1 VKNFVILQINTSVNT
16 GSTGRIAEDIGKV
29 LLKDGHQSFI
39 AAGFTDRP
47 SASQVIRIGN
57 KWDQK
62 LHGVKTRLFDRHGF
76 GSKNAT
82 LQLVKEL
89 TQIKPDLIH
98 LHNLHGYYLHI
109 GVLFEYLKE
118 VQLPVVWTFH
128 DCWTFTGHCS
138 FFDRYECTKWQAVCH
153 HCPNTKG
160 YPASLGIDNSRRNY
174 QDKKNIF
181 NGLENC
187 TIVTPSEWLADHVHS
202 SFLENYPVKCI
213 HNGIDLEVFSPTV
226 NSENVLKKYNIA
238 NTPFI
243 LGVASTWDLRKGLKD
258 FGELAQRKENPFQVV
273 LVGLSKTQIASL
285 PSGIIGIARTE
296 NTQELAAL
304 YAAATVFVNPSYV
317 DNFPTTNL
325 EALACGTPVIT
336 YNTGGSPEAIDAET
350 GIVVEKGDIN
360 GLYAAIDQICS
371 KGKDFYTGKCRERAV
386 RYFNKE
392 DRYTDYLELYQ
403 SMLHR

>member
-1 VKNFVILQINTSVNT
+1 MKILQINTSVNT
-16 GSTGRIAEDIGKV
+16 GSTGRIAEDISKAV
-29 LLKDGHQSFI
+29 LGNGYQSFI

-47 SASQVIRIGN
+47 SASHVIKIGN
-57 KWDQK
+57 QWDQK
-62 LHGVKTRLFDRHGF
+62 LHGIKTRLFDRHGF

-89 TQIKPDLIH
+89 AQIKPDLIH

-128 DCWTFTGHCS
+128 DCWPFTGHCS
-138 FFDRYECTKWQAVCH
+138 FFDRYNCTKWQTVCH

-174 QDKKNIF
+174 RDKKSIF
-181 NGLENC
+181 NGLDNC
-187 TIVTPSEWLADHVHS
+187 TIVTPSEWLADHVNH
-202 SFLENYPVKCI
+202 SFLGNYPVKCI
-213 HNGIDLEVFSPTV
+213 HNGIDLEVFSPTA
-226 NSENVLKKYNIA
+226 NSESILA
-238 NTPFI
+238 NYQINSTPFI

-258 FGELAQRKENPFQVV
+258 FEKLALRKDKPFLVV
-273 LVGLSKTQIASL
+273 LVGLSKNQIESL
-285 PSGIIGIARTE
+285 PTGVIGIARTE
-296 NTQELAAL
+296 NTAELAAL

-350 GIVVEKGDIN
+350 GIVVEKGDLN
-360 GLYAAIDQICS
+360 GLYGAIVQICS

-403 SMLHR
+403 SMLQQ

>member
-1 VKNFVILQINTSVNT
+1 LKILQINTSVNT

-29 LLKDGHQSFI
+29 LLCDGHQSFI

-47 SASQVIRIGN
+47 SASQVIKIGN
-57 KWDQK
+57 QWDQK
-62 LHGVKTRLFDRHGF
+62 LHGIKTRLFDRHGF

-82 LQLVKEL
+82 SQLVKEIAR
-89 TQIKPDLIH
+89 IKPDLIH

-109 GVLFEYLKE
+109 GVLFAYLKE

-128 DCWTFTGHCS
+128 DCWPFTGHCS
-138 FFDRYECTKWQAVCH
+138 FFDRSECTKWQTVCH

-160 YPASLGIDNSRRNY
+160 YPASLGVDNSRRNY
-174 QDKKNIF
+174 RDKKNIF
-181 NGLENC
+181 NGLDNC
-187 TIVTPSEWLADHVHS
+187 ILVTPSEWLADHVHS
-202 SFLENYPVKCI
+202 SFLGNYPVKCI
-213 HNGIDLEVFSPTV
+213 HNGIDLEVFSPAV
-226 NSENVLKKYNIA
+226 NSESTLKKYNIA
-238 NTPFI
+238 NAPFI

-258 FGELAQRKENPFQVV
+258 FEELAHRKENLFQVV

-350 GIVVEKGDIN
+350 GSIVEKGDLN
-360 GLYAAIDQICS
+360 GLYGAIVQVCS
-371 KGKDFYTGKCRERAV
+371 KGKDFYTDKCRERAV
-386 RYFNKE
+386 RHFNKE
-392 DRYTDYLELYQ
+392 ERYTDYLELYQ
-403 SMLHR
+403 SMLQR

>member
-1 VKNFVILQINTSVNT
+1 MKILQINSSVNT

-39 AAGFTDRP
+39 AAGFTERP
-47 SASQVIRIGN
+47 STSQVIKIGN
-57 KWDQK
+57 QWDQK
-62 LHGVKTRLFDRHGF
+62 LHGIKTRLFDRHGF

-82 LQLVKEL
+82 LKLVKEL
-89 TQIKPDLIH
+89 ARIKPDLIH

-109 GVLFEYLKE
+109 DVLFAYLNKI
-118 VQLPVVWTFH
+118 QLPVVWTFH
-128 DCWTFTGHCS
+128 DCWPFTGHCS
-138 FFDRYECTKWQAVCH
+138 FFDRYQCTKWQTVCH

-160 YPASLGIDNSRRNY
+160 YPASLGIDNSLRNY
-174 QDKKNIF
+174 QDKQYIF
-181 NGLENC
+181 NWLDNC
-187 TIVTPSEWLADHVHS
+187 TIVTPSEWLAEHVHH
-202 SFLENYPVKCI
+202 SFLGNYPVKYI

-226 NSENVLKKYNIA
+226 SSESTLANYQIN

-258 FGELAQRKENPFQVV
+258 FEELALRKDKPFQVV
-273 LVGLSKTQIASL
+273 LVGLSKNQLASL
-285 PSGIIGIARTE
+285 PTGVIGIARTE
-296 NTQELAAL
+296 NTAELAAL

-325 EALACGTPVIT
+325 EALACGTSVIT

-350 GIVVEKGDIN
+350 GIVVEKGDVS
-360 GLYAAIDQICS
+360 GLYEAIKLVCS

-392 DRYTDYLELYQ
+392 DRYTEYLELYK
-403 SMLHR
+403 SMHQR